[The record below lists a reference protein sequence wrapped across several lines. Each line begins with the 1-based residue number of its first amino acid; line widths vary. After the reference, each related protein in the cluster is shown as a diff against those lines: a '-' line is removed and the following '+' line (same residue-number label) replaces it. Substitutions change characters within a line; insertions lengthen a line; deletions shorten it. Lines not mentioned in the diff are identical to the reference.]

1 VGFQCEGCACGLDV
15 GDGARDLDACRRRFA
30 ADVFRA
36 FAGPLLERQGHT
48 LQAVQQAMCPCGG
61 AEVSCGDAMVALP
74 TLIHRGPG
82 NTSDTQT
89 RDVLYFTLQPIGFPS
104 LRRSVPAPLAP
115 DDDSQ
120 VSALWLLLLGRRALS
135 TNLQGPLFS
144 TAETAPAPF
153 SETSGLSLQ
162 RACFARFRG
171 VITSGG
177 FMEDGRRKR
186 TVFRAK
192 AILGYTQATQNRHE
206 LKQCSN
212 ITAR

>member
-1 VGFQCEGCACGLDV
+1 MTTDPHQVGDTELRRREVDAVGFQCEGCACGLDV

-48 LQAVQQAMCPCGG
+48 LQAVQQAMCPCG

-120 VSALWLLLLGRRALS
+120 VSALWLLLLGRS
-135 TNLQGPLFS
+135 TGQLLPGLYERVEASYSARGISFS
-144 TAETAPAPF
+144 QFMVDEGEEQARDPWRGEPESQPCLWPA
-153 SETSGLSLQ
+153 
-162 RACFARFRG
+162 
-171 VITSGG
+171 
-177 FMEDGRRKR
+177 
-186 TVFRAK
+186 
-192 AILGYTQATQNRHE
+192 
-206 LKQCSN
+206 
-212 ITAR
+212 